1 MSYTAFGL
9 MDRPLNPSGL
19 PSVRKRYSAVGMERE
34 LGDIDKVVSAFL
46 RGRDNLLAVVVGPY
60 GWGKTELLDAAQEL
74 IEGKGI
80 KVIRLSLSIGLDFN
94 IMSKI
99 IEAKRGNEYLVV
111 MLDEADELTRL
122 VSISGGIND
131 EVKKL
136 VISIG
141 TIIRAVLEPRN
152 YAHQLGLNPE
162 DLSGI
167 MMIAAF
173 TPHLYYNILKNNL
186 PDVFDITRGRVYR
199 EIVIDDRFP
208 YWLYEAVIIN
218 RFSAYSTPNREEL
231 RQSWGGDEFWPLRRE
246 FLSFLYLAVK
256 SEEGD
261 TVTPRNM
268 IKLTAKLLDKTIEIG
283 KPLDASIF
291 ASFLAEEVNWIN
303 LDLLR
308 ELLDTYRDLSLLL
321 LSGVPIP
328 LDSLRV
334 SPQSLSVSGMVQ
346 EALVI
351 PIDPADSHAVS
362 EVNRMRM
369 MFGMM
374 PIAFKDLRDLSI
386 EYGSYYSSFK
396 GNRVRLSVVLPLDA
410 EEEIKR
416 LGLQYIKT
424 AMLKAD
430 IHRSIFRR
438 KEGAVLSDVEPIMRE
453 LAHDGITAI
462 LRHMVRLMSGSAQLS
477 AQSNIA
483 LNVSEQALDARLGY
497 VGIEWDPAMEKLI
510 SETILKGEIRLNQ
523 SPRAIDGLILVVV
536 SQSMLTK
543 ELDESLRRIVSRLQW
558 KGIYP
563 VDKHV
568 LVLPMG
574 SDQIDEARQLI
585 MGLAIMGKP
594 NPPNEYR
601 IFIEKARSFLDKV
614 NSFREELRSELL
626 RYTIGIR
633 RRESKRESIRH
644 IIEQWISGDARDL
657 PDSFKC
663 GEKPC
668 VSIVERVVLDYLN
681 KMERPVTQRELE
693 SIIASILPVQL
704 WREFREGDLIQLMR
718 MRGLLIQVNERIQ
731 PISSQ
736 SFRAGIDDLC
746 RRLDDL
752 SKSYGEER
760 AIIEEGNWKIQVKL
774 PGSGEFMRRIS
785 KLRDDCKVLGASMK
799 PSEDELKKYASILLS
814 VDDLEEEMEESRR
827 TLNSELENAKLLL
840 GACSGVLSNLRTELE
855 RYSSLVPPS
864 VMDVLKS
871 KAEELTSIIDESISK
886 LSDASLDDALKAL
899 ESLESNSREEA
910 SRILE
915 MAKSVSSIYSLL
927 QNYNSTLSS
936 IESLSKLVE
945 DWSPTVDEIDMDE
958 VVSDLTRLVEMG
970 DINQLNTVYSDLS
983 AKARQVRGFL
993 MTGIEKARDMVAKYD
1008 NAAKWLEAKAIART
1022 QMLMLNQVDQDLA
1035 DQLERIIKAKTEIDA
1050 KLKEVAI
1057 KVNVPPQLIRF
1068 IAFKGPNVGIDEIEA
1083 GKALGLES
1091 QQVINYLEVL
1101 WRAKLVE
1108 KKYVS

>member
-34 LGDIDKVVSAFL
+34 LGDIDKVISAFL
-46 RGRDNLLAVVVGPY
+46 RGRDNVLAVVVGPY

-74 IEGKGI
+74 IEGKGV

-131 EVKKL
+131 EVKRL
-136 VISIG
+136 VINMG

-173 TPHLYYNILKNNL
+173 TPQLYYNILKNNV

-199 EIVIDDRFP
+199 EIIIDERFP

-218 RFSAYSTPNREEL
+218 RLAAYSTPKREEL
-231 RQSWGGDEFWPLRRE
+231 RRSMGGDELWPLRRE
-246 FLSFLYLAVK
+246 FLSFLYLAAK

-268 IKLTAKLLDKTIEIG
+268 IKLTAKLLDKVIETG
-283 KPLDASIF
+283 KPLDVDTF
-291 ASFLAEEVNWIN
+291 TLFLAEEVDWID
-303 LDLLR
+303 LALLR
-308 ELLDTYRDLSLLL
+308 EFLGTYRGLSQLL

-328 LDSLRV
+328 LDSLGV
-334 SPQSLSVSGMVQ
+334 SPQSLSVSDIVQ
-346 EALVI
+346 EVLVI
-351 PIDPADSHAVS
+351 PLDPADSNIMG

-374 PIAFKDLRDLSI
+374 PIAFKDPRDLSI

-396 GNRVRLSVVLPLDA
+396 ENKVRLNVVMPLDA
-410 EEEIKR
+410 EEEVKR
-416 LGLQYIKT
+416 LGLHYIRS
-424 AMLKAD
+424 AMLRVD
-430 IHRSIFRR
+430 IHRSIFKK
-438 KEGAVLSDVEPIMRE
+438 KEGTALADIEPIMRE

-462 LRHMVRLMSGSAQLS
+462 LRHMIRLMSGSAQLG
-477 AQSNIA
+477 AQSNMA

-497 VGIEWDPAMEKLI
+497 VGVEWDSSIEKLI
-510 SETILKGEIRLNQ
+510 SETIMKGEIRLGQ
-523 SPRAIDGLILVVV
+523 LPRAIDGLVLVVV

-543 ELDESLRRIVSRLQW
+543 ELDESLKRIVSRLQW

-568 LVLPMG
+568 LVLPIG
-574 SDQIDEARQLI
+574 SDQIDEARQLV
-585 MGLAIMGKP
+585 MGLTMMGKP

-601 IFIEKARSFLDKV
+601 IFIEKARAFLDKV

-626 RYTIGIR
+626 KYTIGIR
-633 RRESKRESIRH
+633 RKESKRESIRH

-668 VSIVERVVLDYLN
+668 ISTVERVVIDYLS
-681 KMERPVTQRELE
+681 KMEKPVTQRELE
-693 SIIASILPVQL
+693 AIISSILPVQL

-718 MRGLLIQVNERIQ
+718 MRGLLIQINDKIH
-731 PISSQ
+731 PISPQ

-746 RRLDDL
+746 RRLNDL
-752 SKSYGEER
+752 SRSYGEER
-760 AIIEEGNWKIQVKL
+760 TTIEEGNWAIQVKL

-785 KLRDDCKVLGASMK
+785 KLHDDCKVLGASMK
-799 PSEDELKKYASILLS
+799 PSEDELKKYAGILLS

-827 TLNSELENAKLLL
+827 TLDNELGNAKALLS
-840 GACSGVLSNLRTELE
+840 ACGDVLNNLRVELE
-855 RYSSLVPPS
+855 RYSSIIPS
-864 VMDVLKS
+864 SIMEILAS
-871 KAEELTSIIDESISK
+871 KAEELTSIVNESISK

-899 ESLESNSREEA
+899 ESLASNSREEA

-936 IESLSKLVE
+936 IESLSKLIE

-958 VVSDLTRLVEMG
+958 VVSDLARLVEIG
-970 DINQLNTVYSDLS
+970 DIDQLTGVYSDLS
-983 AKARQVRGFL
+983 AKTRQARGFL
-993 MTGIEKARDMVAKYD
+993 MTGIEKVHDIVAKYN
-1008 NAAKWLEAKAIART
+1008 NAARWLETKAIART
-1022 QMLMLNQVDQDLA
+1022 QMPMLSQADQDLA
-1035 DQLERIIKAKTEIDA
+1035 DQLGRIIKAKMEIDA
-1050 KLKEVAI
+1050 KLKEVAV

>member
-34 LGDIDKVVSAFL
+34 LGDIDKVISAFL
-46 RGRDNLLAVVVGPY
+46 RGRDNVLAVVIGPY

-74 IEGKGI
+74 IEGKGV

-94 IMSKI
+94 IMNKI
-99 IEAKRGNEYLVV
+99 VEAKRGNEYLVV

-131 EVKKL
+131 EVKRL
-136 VISIG
+136 VINMG

-167 MMIAAF
+167 MIIAAF
-173 TPHLYYNILKNNL
+173 TPQLYYNILKNNV

-199 EIVIDDRFP
+199 EIIIDERFP

-218 RFSAYSTPNREEL
+218 RLAAYSTPKREEL
-231 RQSWGGDEFWPLRRE
+231 RRSVGGDELWPLRRE
-246 FLSFLYLAVK
+246 FLSFLYLAAK

-268 IKLTAKLLDKTIEIG
+268 IKLTAKLLDKVIETG
-283 KPLDASIF
+283 KPLDVDMF
-291 ASFLAEEVNWIN
+291 TLFLAEEVDWID
-303 LDLLR
+303 LALLR
-308 ELLDTYRDLSLLL
+308 EFLGTYRGLSQLL

-328 LDSLRV
+328 LDSLGL
-334 SPQSLSVSGMVQ
+334 SPQSLSVSDIVQ
-346 EALVI
+346 EVLVI
-351 PIDPADSHAVS
+351 PLDPADSNIMG

-374 PIAFKDLRDLSI
+374 PIAFKDPRDLSI

-396 GNRVRLSVVLPLDA
+396 ENKVRLNVVLPLDA
-410 EEEIKR
+410 EEEVKR
-416 LGLQYIKT
+416 LGLHYIRS
-424 AMLKAD
+424 AMLRVD
-430 IHRSIFRR
+430 IHRSIFKK
-438 KEGAVLSDVEPIMRE
+438 KERAALVDIEPIMRE

-462 LRHMVRLMSGSAQLS
+462 LRHMIRLMSGSAQLG
-477 AQSNIA
+477 AQSNMA

-497 VGIEWDPAMEKLI
+497 VGVEWGSSIEKLI
-510 SETILKGEIRLNQ
+510 SETIMKGEIRLGQ
-523 SPRAIDGLILVVV
+523 LPRAIDGLVLVVA

-543 ELDESLRRIVSRLQW
+543 ELDESLKKIVSRLQW

-563 VDKHV
+563 VDKYV
-568 LVLPMG
+568 LVLPIG
-574 SDQIDEARQLI
+574 SDQIDEARQLV
-585 MGLAIMGKP
+585 MGLTMMGKP
-594 NPPNEYR
+594 NPLNEYR
-601 IFIEKARSFLDKV
+601 IFIEKARAFLDKV

-626 RYTIGIR
+626 KYTIGIR
-633 RRESKRESIRH
+633 RKESKRESIRH

-668 VSIVERVVLDYLN
+668 ISTVERVVVDYLS
-681 KMERPVTQRELE
+681 KMEKPVTQRELE
-693 SIIASILPVQL
+693 AIISSILPVQL

-718 MRGLLIQVNERIQ
+718 MRGLLIQVNDKIH
-731 PISSQ
+731 PISPQ
-736 SFRAGIDDLC
+736 SFKAGIDDLC
-746 RRLDDL
+746 RRLNDL

-760 AIIEEGNWKIQVKL
+760 TTIEEGNWTIQVKL

-785 KLRDDCKVLGASMK
+785 KLHDDCKVLGASMK
-799 PSEDELKKYASILLS
+799 PSEDELKKYAGILLS

-827 TLNSELENAKLLL
+827 TLDNELDNAKALLSD
-840 GACSGVLSNLRTELE
+840 CSDALNNLRVELE
-855 RYSSLVPPS
+855 RYNSIIPSSIMEILR
-864 VMDVLKS
+864 S
-871 KAEELTSIIDESISK
+871 KAEELISRVNESISK
-886 LSDASLDDALKAL
+886 LSDVSLDDALKAL
-899 ESLESNSREEA
+899 ETLAGNSREDA
-910 SRILE
+910 LRILE

-927 QNYNSTLSS
+927 QNYNSTLSL
-936 IESLSKLVE
+936 IESLSKLIE
-945 DWSPTVDEIDMDE
+945 DWSPMIDKIDMDE
-958 VVSDLTRLVEMG
+958 VVSDLVRLVEMG
-970 DINQLNTVYSDLS
+970 DIEQLTGVYSDLS
-983 AKARQVRGFL
+983 AKTRQARGFL
-993 MTGIEKARDMVAKYD
+993 ITGIEKVHDIVAKYN
-1008 NAAKWLEAKAIART
+1008 NAARWLETKAIART
-1022 QMLMLNQVDQDLA
+1022 QMPTLSQADQDLA
-1035 DQLERIIKAKTEIDA
+1035 DQLERIIKAKIEIDA
-1050 KLKEVAI
+1050 KLKEVAV
-1057 KVNVPPQLIRF
+1057 KVNVSPQLIRF